1 MILVII
7 YCCVRGCVCPCAC
20 TCCDKKEEENE
31 KSQLKYEVTDSPRG
45 MTNEAYQPDLVE
57 TGSQRPLYEKYL
69 PEDKLARNPASWYE
83 NSYTRELHKPNRKG
97 ADYEV
102 SQVQQKTVINLN
114 LGFLPHR
121 CRRRNKYP
129 TAQCQCAS

>member
-1 MILVII
+1 MII
-7 YCCVRGCVCPCAC
+7 YCCVRGCVCPC

-83 NSYTRELHKPNRKG
+83 NSYTRELHKPNREG
-97 ADYEV
+97 ADFEV
-102 SQVQQKTVINLN
+102 SKALN
-114 LGFLPHR
+114 VKILII
-121 CRRRNKYP
+121 
-129 TAQCQCAS
+129 SI